1 LQKRLGN
8 SRRSRFAGAA
18 LALLAGAPAS
28 ATEGGGGAYANGAEN
43 FFAGAVPPPGTYFI
57 NYATYY
63 TARRFRDGSGNSA
76 VPGFK
81 LDVVANG
88 FRFLHVTH
96 VQLLGGNLAINTIV
110 PILRVD
116 VSVPGASQRKEGLG
130 DILVDPIA
138 VVWHSKNYHSVAA
151 IETFVPTGDY
161 DKADLANLGR
171 NYWTYGPMYSGT
183 YLTDDGFEASFRLQ
197 YDINTRNN
205 ATDYRSGNEFHVD
218 YALAQ
223 SFGNWSLGLNGYY
236 YKQMTDDKVAG
247 VKVGPDGNRGQVF
260 AWGPAVRYQY
270 KKLNFVAAYQRETN
284 VKNRPEGSKFW
295 IKAYIPL

>member
-1 LQKRLGN
+1 MQKRFRISGN
-8 SRRSRFAGAA
+8 N
-18 LALLAGAPAS
+18 LLAGMATALLTAAPAH

-57 NYATYY
+57 NYAAYY
-63 TARRFRDGSGNSA
+63 TSRKFRDGNGNSA
-76 VPGFK
+76 IPGFK

-88 FRFLHVTH
+88 FRFLHVTD
-96 VQLLGGNLAINTIV
+96 VQILGGNWAMHTIV
-110 PILRVD
+110 PVLKVD
-116 VSVPGASQRKEGLG
+116 VSVPGRSQTKEGLG
-130 DILVDPIA
+130 DILVDPFA
-138 VVWHSKNYHSVAA
+138 VVWHTKNYHSVAA
-151 IETFVPTGDY
+151 LEIYVPTGDY

-171 NYWTYGPMYSGT
+171 NYLTFGPMYSGT
-183 YLTDDGFEASFRLQ
+183 YLTDGGFETSFRLQ
-197 YDINTRNN
+197 YDINTRNH
-205 ATDYRSGNEFHVD
+205 ATDYRSGHEFHVD

-284 VKNRPEGSKFW
+284 VENRPEGSKFW